1 MARLDWRC
9 DAAIGPGTLQ
19 LVLCRVA
26 VWPKTRF
33 GMIDTG

>member
-1 MARLDWRC
+1 MALLDWRC
-9 DAAIGPGTLQ
+9 GAAVGPGTLQ

-26 VWPKTRF
+26 VWPKTHS